1 MRKLFFLFLSF
12 LFFSG
17 AALAQQTVSGRVT
30 DDKGVGLEGVSVRE
44 KGGTAGT
51 ITDKNGYFTLKVKD
65 SRNATLVFSGVGYGE
80 KEESQNG
87 RSSFDITMTS
97 TAVTLGGIEMVGT
110 RSLKRSATETP
121 VPVDIIPVAKLI
133 NQQGYVEL
141 NSILHYLAPSFN
153 ANRQSGSDGAD
164 HIDPATLRGLGPDQT
179 LVLVN
184 GKRWHQSSLVNIY
197 GTRGRGNSGTDM
209 NAIPAAAIERIEIL
223 RDGASAQYGS
233 DAIAGVVNIIL
244 KSSVNELTLN
254 ATAGQ
259 HITGY
264 GKSLKPSEG
273 TLIENQSDG
282 FQYNFNA
289 NYGFQLKDKG
299 FFNITGDVL
308 HKDKTFR
315 PNNETIFPGS
325 NYRQKFGDGSYTNF
339 GVYFNNRINLTNN
352 TEFYSFGGINQRNG
366 DAYAFTRDPDSER
379 NVIAIYPNGFNPQIQ
394 SDITD
399 LSFAAGIRTKFGAW
413 NADFNGITGSNRF
426 EYDVHNTLNSS
437 LVDASPTEFEAG
449 GFKLNQST
457 MSANFTRSFSKV
469 AYELNLA
476 MGTEFRHEQ
485 YSIFAG
491 EVGSWKQFGPVVFS
505 INGPGD
511 TTFRPGGSQGF
522 PGFQPKDVVKEDR
535 TNIGAYVDAELDITP
550 SWMVAAAVRVEH
562 YSDFGWTDNYKLAT
576 RVKASDNINL
586 RGSWSTGF
594 RAPSLPQIHFS
605 STYTNVVAGQIFE
618 NVIAPN
624 TGVLAKEVGIP
635 ELVQETSNNFTAGF
649 VTKIGKKLNVTVDG
663 YWVKVKNRIVLTGLF
678 DNTDDKIGPILQ
690 SLNVGAAQFFT
701 NAVDTKTSGIDV
713 IATYNTPLGNG
724 RLNASVAAN
733 FNDMEIEAV
742 KTTPLLAGKED
753 IYFGPRDKAFLLA
766 SAPDYKVGL
775 SLDYSI
781 NRFSVLLRN
790 TLFSEVELVN
800 FADEIDLYKKKI
812 TTDLVFSLKA
822 GNNVNISV
830 GGNNILDVY
839 PSHQDPGLTESGGM
853 WDAVQMGFSGA
864 FYFAKVGVR
873 LNMKK

>member
-1 MRKLFFLFLSF
+1 MRKTIFLLLSF
-12 LFFSG
+12 LFIVTI
-17 AALAQQTVSGRVT
+17 AQAQQTVTGRVT
-30 DDKGVGLEGVSVRE
+30 DDKGLGIEGISVRE
-44 KGGTAGT
+44 KGTSAGAVT
-51 ITDKNGYFTLKVKD
+51 NKDGYYTLKVKT
-65 SRNATLVFSGVGYGE
+65 STATLVFSGVGFSE
-80 KEESQNG
+80 KEAAVEGNKSL
-87 RSSFDITMTS
+87 DITLTS
-97 TAVTLGGIEMVGT
+97 SAVTLTAIEMVGS
-110 RSLKRSATETP
+110 RGQRRSATETP

-209 NAIPAAAIERIEIL
+209 NAIPAAAIDRIEIL

-244 KSSVNELTLN
+244 KNSTGELTLN
-254 ATAGQ
+254 GTAGQ

-264 GKSLKPSEG
+264 GSSLKAG
-273 TLIENQSDG
+273 NDKIIENQSDG

-289 NYGFQLKDKG
+289 NYGFQLKDNG
-299 FFNITGDVL
+299 FFNITGDIL

-315 PNNETIFPGS
+315 PNNETVYPGS

-339 GVYFNNRINLTNN
+339 GVYFNNRLNLGNN
-352 TEFYSFGGINQRNG
+352 TEFYSFGGVNQRNG

-379 NVIAIYPNGFNPQIQ
+379 NVTAIYPNGFNPRIQ

-399 LSFAAGIRTKFGAW
+399 LSFSAGVRTRLGVW

-426 EYDVHNTLNSS
+426 EYDVHNTLNAS
-437 LVDASPTEFEAG
+437 LEAASPTEFEAG
-449 GFKLNQST
+449 GFKLSQHT
-457 MSANFTRSFSKV
+457 VSANFSRSFSKIG
-469 AYELNLA
+469 EGLNLA
-476 MGTEFRHEQ
+476 MGTEFRQEE
-485 YSIFAG
+485 YNIFAG

-522 PGFQPKDVVKEDR
+522 PGFQPKDVVKADR
-535 TNIGAYVDAELDITP
+535 SNIGAYADAELDVTK
-550 SWMVAAAVRVEH
+550 SWMVAGAVRIEH
-562 YSDFGWTDNYKLAT
+562 YSDFGWSDNYKLAT
-576 RVKASDNINL
+576 RVKVNNNVNL

-624 TGVLAKEVGIP
+624 TGILAKSVGIP
-635 ELVQETSNNFTAGF
+635 ELTQETSDNLSAGF
-649 VTKIGKKLNVTVDG
+649 VAKIGRGLSLTVDG

-678 DNTDDKIGPILQ
+678 DNSDDKIGTILQ
-690 SLNVGAAQFFT
+690 DLNVGAAQFFT
-701 NAVDTKTSGIDV
+701 NAVDTRTSGVDI
-713 IATYNTPLGNG
+713 IATYNTALGKG
-724 RLNASVAAN
+724 RLNATLAAN
-733 FNDMEIEAV
+733 LNDMEIEAV
-742 KTTPLLAGKED
+742 KTTALLAGKED

-775 SLDYSI
+775 SLDYSV

-790 TLFSEVELVN
+790 TLFSEIKLIN
-800 FADEIDLYKKKI
+800 FGDETDLYKKKI
-812 TTDLVFSLKA
+812 TTDIVFSFKA
-822 GNNVNISV
+822 GNNFNISV

-839 PSHQDPGLTESGGM
+839 PSLQDPGLTESGGM

-864 FYFAKVGVR
+864 FYFAKIGFKLPTR
-873 LNMKK
+873 K

>member
-1 MRKLFFLFLSF
+1 MRKTLLFFLSFFFLAMASN
-12 LFFSG
+12 
-17 AALAQQTVSGRVT
+17 AQQTITGRVI
-30 DDKGVGLEGVSVRE
+30 DDKGVGIEGISVKE
-44 KGGTAGT
+44 KDGTAGAV
-51 ITDKNGYFTLKVKD
+51 TDKNGYYSLKAKNK
-65 SRNATLVFSGVGYGE
+65 NATLVFTGVGFITQE
-80 KEESQNG
+80 ASNESG
-87 RSSFDITMTS
+87 RVDVSLIPNL
-97 TAVTLGGIEMVGT
+97 VTLLAIEMVGT
-110 RSLKRSATETP
+110 RSLRRSATETA

-209 NAIPAAAIERIEIL
+209 NAIPAASIERIEIL

-254 ATAGQ
+254 GTAGQ
-259 HITGY
+259 HMTGY
-264 GKSLKPSEG
+264 GKTFLDG
-273 TLIENQSDG
+273 TLMPKQSDG

-289 NYGFQLKDKG
+289 NYGFALKDNG
-299 FFNITGDVL
+299 FFNITGDIL

-315 PNNETIFPGS
+315 PNNDALFPGS
-325 NYRQKFGDGSYTNF
+325 NYRQKFGDGSYTNA
-339 GVYFNNRINLTNN
+339 GVYYNSRINLGNGA
-352 TEFYSFGGINQRNG
+352 EFYSFGGLNKRNG
-366 DAYAFTRDPDSER
+366 DAYAFTRDAGSER
-379 NVIAIYPNGFNPQIQ
+379 NVISIYPNGFDPRIQ

-399 LSFAAGIRTKFGAW
+399 LSFSAGVRARFGAW
-413 NADFNGITGSNRF
+413 NADFNAITGSNRF

-437 LVDASPTEFEAG
+437 LVDQSPTEFEAG
-449 GFKLNQST
+449 GFKLSQHT
-457 MSANFTRSFSKV
+457 MSANFSRGYQRV
-469 AYELNLA
+469 ASGLNLA
-476 MGTEFRHEQ
+476 MGLEVRHEQ
-485 YSIFAG
+485 YDIFAG
-491 EVGSWKQFGPVVFS
+491 EVGSWKQFGPVVFA
-505 INGPGD
+505 INGTD

-522 PGFQPKDVVKEDR
+522 PGFQPKDIAQEDR
-535 TNIGAYVDAELDITP
+535 TNVGAYVDAELDVTK
-550 SWMVAAAVRVEH
+550 SWMIAAAVRMEH

-576 RVKASDNINL
+576 RIKVDDNVNL

-594 RAPSLPQIHFS
+594 RAPSLPQVHFS

-624 TGVLAKEVGIP
+624 TGILAKSVGIP
-635 ELVQETSNNFTAGF
+635 ELVEETSNNLSAGF
-649 VTKIGKKLNVTVDG
+649 VAKIGKGLTLTVDG

-678 DNTDDKIGPILQ
+678 GNDDDKIGPILQ

-701 NAVDTKTSGIDV
+701 NAVDTKTSGVDI
-713 IATYNTPLGNG
+713 IASYNTRLGKG
-724 RLNASVAAN
+724 RLNATMAAN
-733 FNDMEIEAV
+733 INDMKVEAV
-742 KTTPLLAGKED
+742 KTTALLSGKED
-753 IYFGPRDKAFLLA
+753 TYFGPRDRAFLLA

-781 NRFSVLLRN
+781 KRFSVLLRN
-790 TLFSEVELVN
+790 TLFSEINLVN
-800 FADEIDLYKKKI
+800 FGDEIDVYRKKV
-812 TTDLVFSLKA
+812 TTDVVFSVKA
-822 GNNVNISV
+822 GNSFNISI

-839 PSHQDPGLTESGGM
+839 PDVQDPGLTESGGM
-853 WDAVQMGFSGA
+853 WDAVQMGFSGT
-864 FYFAKVGVR
+864 FFFAKVGFK
-873 LNMKK
+873 LNTKK

>member
-1 MRKLFFLFLSF
+1 MRKTLLFFLSFFFLAMASH
-12 LFFSG
+12 
-17 AALAQQTVSGRVT
+17 AQQTISGRVT
-30 DDKGVGLEGVSVRE
+30 DDKGVGIEGISVKE
-44 KGGTAGT
+44 KDGTAGAV
-51 ITDKNGYFTLKVKD
+51 TDKNGYYSLKVKN
-65 SRNATLVFSGVGYGE
+65 RNATLVFTGIGFTEQEASSESGRVDV
-80 KEESQNG
+80 SLTPNL
-87 RSSFDITMTS
+87 
-97 TAVTLGGIEMVGT
+97 VTLLAIEMVGT
-110 RSLKRSATETP
+110 RSLKRSATETA

-209 NAIPAAAIERIEIL
+209 NAIPAATIERIEIL

-254 ATAGQ
+254 GTAGQ
-259 HITGY
+259 HMTGY
-264 GKSLKPSEG
+264 GKTFLDG
-273 TLIENQSDG
+273 TLMPKQSDG

-289 NYGFQLKDKG
+289 NYGFALKENG

-308 HKDKTFR
+308 HKNKTFR
-315 PNNETIFPGS
+315 PNNDGLFPGS
-325 NYRQKFGDGSYTNF
+325 NYRMKFGDGSYTN
-339 GVYFNNRINLTNN
+339 GSVYYNSRINLGNGA
-352 TEFYSFGGINQRNG
+352 EFYSFGGINKRNG
-366 DAYAFTRDPDSER
+366 DAYAFTREAGSER
-379 NVIAIYPNGFNPQIQ
+379 NVISIYPNGFDPRIQ

-399 LSFAAGIRTKFGAW
+399 LSFSAGVRAKLGVW
-413 NADFNGITGSNRF
+413 NADFNAITGSNRF

-437 LVDASPTEFEAG
+437 LVDQSPTEFEAG
-449 GFKLNQST
+449 GFKLSQHT
-457 MSANFTRSFSKV
+457 MSANFSRGFQRV
-469 AYELNLA
+469 ASGLNLA
-476 MGTEFRHEQ
+476 MGLEVRHEQ
-485 YSIFAG
+485 YEIFAG
-491 EVGSWKQFGPVVFS
+491 EAASWKQFGPVVFA
-505 INGPGD
+505 INGTD

-522 PGFQPKDVVKEDR
+522 PGFQPKDIVQEDR
-535 TNIGAYVDAELDITP
+535 TNVGTYVDAELDVTK
-550 SWMVAAAVRVEH
+550 SWMIAAAVRMEH

-576 RVKASDNINL
+576 RIKVNDNVNL

-594 RAPSLPQIHFS
+594 RAPSLPQVHFS

-624 TGVLAKEVGIP
+624 TGILAKSVGIP
-635 ELVQETSNNFTAGF
+635 ELVEETSDNLSAGF
-649 VTKIGKKLNVTVDG
+649 VAKIGKALTLTVDG

-678 DNTDDKIGPILQ
+678 GNDDDRIGGILQ

-701 NAVDTKTSGIDV
+701 NAVDTKTSGVDI
-713 IATYNTPLGNG
+713 IASYNTSLGNG
-724 RLNASVAAN
+724 RLNATLAAN
-733 FNDMEIEAV
+733 INDMKVEAV
-742 KTTPLLAGKED
+742 KTTALLSGKED
-753 IYFGPRDKAFLLA
+753 TYFGPRDRAFLLA

-775 SLDYSI
+775 SLDYSV
-781 NRFSVLLRN
+781 NRFSVLVRN
-790 TLFSEVELVN
+790 TLFSEINLVN
-800 FADEIDLYKKKI
+800 FADEIDTYRKKV
-812 TTDLVFSLKA
+812 TTDVVFSLKA
-822 GNNVNISV
+822 SDKFNFSI

-839 PSHQDPGLTESGGM
+839 PDVQDPGLTESGGM

-864 FYFAKVGVR
+864 FFFAKVGFK
-873 LNMKK
+873 LNTKK